1 MARGGRTNF
10 AELAGSVGT
19 NSVIDGQPTAGLAR
33 HPLSTPLTKLV
44 ANPQNPREGALN
56 VDDLASIAE
65 IQLQPGLG
73 VSRSAYL
80 KLFPEDENTI
90 GDASIVV
97 INGCRRLVA
106 CKTYGRTTMDVV
118 IKDEIATSRAALR
131 AAAIRENVEREN
143 LDVLEEAR
151 AVEQLVTDAGSA
163 IKAAEEL
170 GKTPAWVSQR
180 RALLKLAP
188 EIQQA
193 LRGGDIAIRVARNLA
208 QVPMEQQVERWQ
220 AAANKEGT
228 RDQTPKSDHRP
239 ALSSTQIAKT
249 FRRWDAPAPTLAAA
263 LAEHLDTAGIAEL
276 IAELKKIGG

>member
-10 AELAGSVGT
+10 AELAGAVGT
-19 NSVIDGQPTAGLAR
+19 NSVIDGQPAGLAR

-65 IQLQPGLG
+65 MQLQPGLG

-80 KLFPEDENTI
+80 KLFPEDEAAI

-97 INGCRRLVA
+97 INGCRRLLA
-106 CKTYGRTTMDVV
+106 CRTYGRTTMDVV

-131 AAAIRENVEREN
+131 AVAIRENVEREN
-143 LDVLEEAR
+143 LDVLEEAH
-151 AVEQLVTDAGSA
+151 AVEQLVADAGSA
-163 IKAAEEL
+163 SKAAEEL

-208 QVPMEQQVERWQ
+208 QVPMEQQVARWQ
-220 AAANKEGT
+220 ATADKEGT
-228 RDQTPKSDHRP
+228 LDQAPKPNRP
-239 ALSSTQIAKT
+239 PMSSAQIAKT
-249 FRRWDAPAPTLAAA
+249 FKRWDAPAPTLAAA
-263 LAEHLDTAGIAEL
+263 LAEHLDTAGIASL
-276 IAELKKIGG
+276 IAELKKVGK